1 MFKFINRRIR
11 GNLNNY
17 FALNVIKIIIKING
31 YGGVAIILYISYD
44 NPVLVSPIL
53 YAIARQSV
61 DKMSYV
67 LIYSRF
73 SISDHFKIV
82 YVLKKKRTRIRT
94 QLLKFLIKIMEDQ
107 IKIHTKV
114 IQN

>member
-17 FALNVIKIIIKING
+17 FALNVIKIIKING

-53 YAIARQSV
+53 YARARQSV

-82 YVLKKKRTRIRT
+82 FVLKKK
-94 QLLKFLIKIMEDQ
+94 KDQ
-107 IKIHTKV
+107 N
-114 IQN
+114 QNATS